1 MSVVGPPSP
10 VRYIKFDTFHPA
22 VSKGLPVTRVIS
34 RVTLQEILARGV
46 ERYGGEGI
54 VRNGCTVEAFEE
66 RVNAATGSTE
76 VGRDVGGRLLSCPDV
91 ICYCSRQVALAKV
104 MLASGAGIDSC
115 W

>member
-1 MSVVGPPSP
+1 MTTFLVCPPSL

-46 ERYGGEGI
+46 ERYGGADI

-76 VGRDVGGRLLSCPDV
+76 VG
-91 ICYCSRQVALAKV
+91 
-104 MLASGAGIDSC
+104 
-115 W
+115 